1 MRREQIHKICL
12 NHALVPEIT
21 YKPKDDKTWLF
32 FANDFSEGEV
42 VLQNFC
48 LRFKNK
54 EIALQFKDAIDKA
67 LSGKKESVT
76 NEGSSKNKTTDNEDI
91 VFVTEIKASNEE
103 KEKAKEL
110 MLPEH
115 FYTYKNKEPCP
126 GCRGCD
132 EDDNIRPESEK
143 DLPKTSVPLLQD
155 SLTTTPLKNPGLVFQ
170 SPVGSV
176 YGTPNNFDRSSNN
189 TTMFRTPLSAI
200 KSNTTQTSSLTTST
214 YSFNDSTD
222 KENTLTESSN
232 THAVAQPV
240 PFVSGGVL
248 QNQGTTPKSSILAA
262 PKLSALNSSKDNTG
276 SKSGLG
282 TEAATKSGESKFG
295 FGEMKSDS
303 TTSTSKP
310 QFSFTTQSNKGDSQ
324 TTSLFSDPA
333 PQVNFFSNN
342 TQEGLFGPAA
352 LKNIQIK
359 PSVFETRNFAFGTD
373 QNQDKTKNIF
383 GAATD
388 GKKDS
393 ESTSGA
399 QFGNSQQS
407 QNNVNT
413 NPPEKPVAKVEVAVE
428 KSQNASSKPDE
439 TKKPVEPALKTDAAP
454 KDTLFKIDN
463 SLTFESL
470 SSSGPGFGL
479 QSKCKV

>member
-32 FANDFSEGEV
+32 YANDFSEGEV

-54 EIALQFKDAIDKA
+54 EIALQFKDAVDKA
-67 LSGKKESVT
+67 LSGKKGSIT
-76 NEGSSKNKTTDNEDI
+76 SEGISHKKTTDGEDV

-103 KEKAKEL
+103 KQKAKEL

-132 EDDNIRPESEK
+132 EDDNTRPESEK
-143 DLPKTSVPLLQD
+143 ELPKSSVPLLQD

-176 YGTPNNFDRSSNN
+176 YGTPNNFDRSPNN

-200 KSNTTQTSSLTTST
+200 KSNTTQASSLTTST

-222 KENTLTESSN
+222 KENTLTESPN
-232 THAVAQPV
+232 THTATQPI

-248 QNQGTTPKSSILAA
+248 QNQGTVPKSSILAA
-262 PKLSALNSSKDNTG
+262 PKLSALNSSKDSMG
-276 SKSGLG
+276 LKSGLG
-282 TEAATKSGESKFG
+282 TEVSKSGESKFG
-295 FGEMKSDS
+295 FGEIKSDS

-310 QFSFTTQSNKGDSQ
+310 QFSFTAQSNKEDSQ
-324 TTSLFSDPA
+324 TTSLFSDPT

-352 LKNIQIK
+352 LKNIQMK
-359 PSVFETRNFAFGTD
+359 PSIFETRKFAFGTD
-373 QNQDKTKNIF
+373 QNQDKSKNIF

-388 GKKDS
+388 EKKDLTG
-393 ESTSGA
+393 EV
-399 QFGNSQQS
+399 QFGNSHKN
-407 QNNVNT
+407 QNSVNT
-413 NPPEKPVAKVEVAVE
+413 FPGKPVAAVEVAHE
-428 KSQNASSKPDE
+428 KSENASSEPGE
-439 TKKPVEPALKTDAAP
+439 TKKPIESASKTDTAP
-454 KDTLFKIDN
+454 KDTLFKIDD

-470 SSSGPGFGL
+470 SSSSPGFGIL
-479 QSKCKV
+479 SK